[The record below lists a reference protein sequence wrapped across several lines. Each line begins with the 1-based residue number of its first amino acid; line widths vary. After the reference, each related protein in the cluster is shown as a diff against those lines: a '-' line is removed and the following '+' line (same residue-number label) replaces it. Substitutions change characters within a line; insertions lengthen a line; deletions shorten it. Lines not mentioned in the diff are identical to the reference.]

1 MQVRSRI
8 MAVLAPATVMLAV
21 GTGAGSLAV
30 SAGAATATSAA
41 GGIALAPGQIEMGA
55 SGQCVTASSAVVQA
69 TVVLSA
75 CKATRTLQRWT
86 LHNDGTISLNSKPAL
101 LLSADPLTHV
111 VVLND
116 NPASP
121 DSQWFPQADKT
132 LVNIGLS
139 TDPQDQLVLDHFATG
154 GVTLHV
160 FADNQN
166 AINQGRE
173 QYPMLDT
180 IYASTKLTNRPD
192 SGDGGNTW
200 ALDTITRL
208 SSVTTLGSGGFE
220 ASVVDNGTFETVPSA
235 TGNST
240 SLTPDQSTPGD
251 QIGDALIG
259 SIHGTWGFS
268 FTAGAAPSAA
278 HMPHAVNGVGTS
290 TTGTWYEQF
299 FPAKTTFGG
308 AGGASSGPEAWSW
321 IYTSN
326 KDNCGNVE
334 TWLDAANTES
344 GNIPAPAPGDCGP

>member
-8 MAVLAPATVMLAV
+8 IAVLAPATVMLAV

-30 SAGAATATSAA
+30 SAGAATATS
-41 GGIALAPGQIEMGA
+41 GIALAPGQIEMGA
-55 SGQCVTASSAVVQA
+55 SGQCVTASSAVLQA

-86 LHNDGTISLNSKPAL
+86 LKGDGTISLNSKPAL

-111 VVLND
+111 AVLGD
-116 NPASP
+116 NPASL
-121 DSQWFPQADKT
+121 DSQWLPQADKT
-132 LVNIGLS
+132 LLNIGLS
-139 TDPQDQLVLDHFATG
+139 TDPQHQLVLDFFTSG
-154 GVTLHV
+154 GIALHV

-166 AINQGRE
+166 AINAGRE

-208 SSVTTLGSGGFE
+208 SSVTTLGAGDFE

-240 SLTPDQSTPGD
+240 SLTPDQNPPDNGD
-251 QIGDALIG
+251 QIGDALTG

-268 FTAGAAPSAA
+268 FTTSAKPA
-278 HMPHAVNGVGTS
+278 RANMPVAVNGVGAS
-290 TTGTWYEQF
+290 TTGSWYQQF